1 VTIGAPPILKEREA
15 NVAANY
21 FLKFTPEIQG
31 ESLQDGHE
39 GEIEI
44 LSFSWGV
51 TQAGGYSYGQGG
63 TSAKANLQDLSV
75 SFRMCPASP
84 KLMQNCAS
92 GKHLDSALLTCLE
105 ASGESAEKYLEI
117 TLTDVVISS
126 YQTGGSGDDK
136 PIESM
141 TLNFAQIKKEYFK
154 QDDKGVLTS
163 AATGQW
169 NQQTAKAE

>member
-1 VTIGAPPILKEREA
+1 M
-15 NVAANY
+15 AANY
-21 FLKFTPEIQG
+21 FLKFTPEIKG
-31 ESLQDGHE
+31 ESLQKGYE
-39 GEIEI
+39 GQIEI

-51 TQAGGYSYGQGG
+51 SQAGGYSYGSGG
-63 TSAKANLQDLSV
+63 TSAKANVQDLSV

-84 KLMQNCAS
+84 ELMQDCAS
-92 GKHLDSALLTCLE
+92 GKHLDTAVLTCLE
-105 ASGESAEKYLEI
+105 AGTTPQKYLEI

-154 QDDKGVLTS
+154 QDDKGIATS
-163 AATGQW
+163 AGTGTW
-169 NQQTAKAE
+169 NQQTASTT